1 MGGEKVSILRDV
13 IEVARRAGAV
23 LASHYGER
31 QVIHFKGEID
41 LVTDVDRE
49 SEELIVAFV
58 KEKYP
63 SHSILTEESPP
74 VEGKSSY
81 RWIIDPL
88 DGTTNYAHGYPFF
101 GVSIA
106 LERGGEIIAG
116 AVYDPLRDECFSAGT
131 GTGAFLNGN
140 AIRVSSV
147 DTLRRSLLAT
157 GFPYDINTSDET
169 NIDYFE
175 AYARS
180 AQALRRDGSA
190 ALDLCYLACGRFDG
204 FWELKLRP
212 WDTAAG
218 YLIVSEAGGVITG
231 LAGEPYSI
239 HDGDIL
245 GSNGLI
251 HDQMVQ
257 VAQSVRRRKS

>member
-1 MGGEKVSILRDV
+1 MGDEKGILDDI
-13 IEVARRAGAV
+13 IEVSKRAGAI
-23 LASHYGER
+23 LADHFGER
-31 QVIHFKGEID
+31 QKIHFKGEID

-49 SEELIVAFV
+49 SEELILAFV
-58 KEKYP
+58 RERYP

-74 VEGKSSY
+74 VNGTSSY

-101 GVSIA
+101 SVSVA
-106 LERGGEIIAG
+106 VERGKDIIAG
-116 AVYDPLRDECFSAGT
+116 AVYDPLRDECFFARAGM
-131 GTGAFLNGN
+131 GAFLNGR
-140 AIRVSSV
+140 AIEVSSTN
-147 DTLRRSLLAT
+147 TLRRSLLAT
-157 GFPYDINTSDET
+157 GFPYDINTTEET
-169 NIDYFE
+169 NMEYFE

-204 FWELKLRP
+204 FWELKLRA

-218 YLIVSEAGGVITG
+218 YLIVSEAGGKITG
-231 LAGEPYSI
+231 LLGEPYTI
-239 HDGDIL
+239 YDGDIL

-257 VAQSVRRRKS
+257 VVQGVIRRKS

>member
-1 MGGEKVSILRDV
+1 MGGEKSVLGDA
-13 IEVARRAGAV
+13 IEIAKRAGSV
-23 LASHYGER
+23 LREHYGEK
-31 QVIHFKGEID
+31 QKIHFKGEID
-41 LVTDVDRE
+41 LVTEVDRQAE
-49 SEELIVAFV
+49 DLIVAEIR
-58 KEKYP
+58 KKYP
-63 SHSILTEESPP
+63 DHSILTEESPP
-74 VEGKSSY
+74 LEKASSY

-101 GVSIA
+101 AVSVA
-106 LERGGEIIAG
+106 AERDGEVVAG
-116 AVYDPLRDECFSAGT
+116 AVYDPLRDECFSARAG
-131 GTGAFLNGN
+131 GGALLNG
-140 AIRVSSV
+140 APIRVSSI
-147 DTLRRSLLAT
+147 DLLRRSLLAT

-169 NIDYFE
+169 NMEYFE

-218 YLIVSEAGGVITG
+218 YLIVSEAGGKITG
-231 LAGEPYSI
+231 LLGEPYSI
-239 HDGDIL
+239 YDGDIL

-251 HDQMVQ
+251 HHQMVEVVQ
-257 VAQSVRRRKS
+257 RVMRSKS

>member
-1 MGGEKVSILRDV
+1 MGGEKSVLGDA
-13 IEVARRAGAV
+13 IEITKRAGSV
-23 LASHYGER
+23 LREHYGKK
-31 QVIHFKGEID
+31 QKIHFKGEID
-41 LVTDVDRE
+41 LVTDVDRQAE
-49 SEELIVAFV
+49 DLIVAQI
-58 KEKYP
+58 KKKYP
-63 SHSILTEESPP
+63 DHSILTEESPP
-74 VEGKSSY
+74 LEKASSY

-101 GVSIA
+101 AVSVA
-106 LERGGEIIAG
+106 AERDGEVVAG
-116 AVYDPLRDECFSAGT
+116 AVYDPLRDECFSALAG
-131 GTGAFLNGN
+131 GGAFLNGEP
-140 AIRVSSV
+140 IRVSSI
-147 DTLRRSLLAT
+147 DLLRRSLLAT

-169 NIDYFE
+169 NMEYFE

-218 YLIVSEAGGVITG
+218 YLIVSEAGGKITG
-231 LAGEPYSI
+231 LLGEHYSI
-239 HDGDIL
+239 YDGDIL

-251 HDQMVQ
+251 HNQMVEVVQ
-257 VAQSVRRRKS
+257 RVMRRKS